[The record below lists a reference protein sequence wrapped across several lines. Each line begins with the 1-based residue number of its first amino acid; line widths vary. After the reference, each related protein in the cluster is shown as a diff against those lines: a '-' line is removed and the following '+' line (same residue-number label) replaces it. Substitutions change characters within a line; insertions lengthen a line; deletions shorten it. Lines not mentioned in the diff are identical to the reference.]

1 MQKNITNCTSTV
13 IESPIKKDSD
23 IKRRSTHVRSLT
35 YEESEQSS
43 LDTPTKRPVR
53 RAASIRSKTK
63 YRESPEKI
71 DISSDDEG
79 SDNYDLSKEPA
90 SSESSDTDD
99 SVVSDDIPSPS
110 KENSVKCNKRFTL
123 KKSKAQKSSRSEQ
136 IKHNSAIK
144 KKQMT
149 PRIPSRKI
157 PLPSIVSPLQE
168 AQMRLHVAAVP
179 QDLPCREE
187 EFYEILA
194 FTEGKIVDG
203 TGGCMYIS
211 GLPGT
216 NTIRFIT
223 AVFVI

>member
-1 MQKNITNCTSTV
+1 MGTAMQKNITNCTSTA

-53 RAASIRSKTK
+53 RTASIRSKTK

-79 SDNYDLSKEPA
+79 SDNYDLSKEAA

-99 SVVSDDIPSPS
+99 SVVSDDIQSPS

-123 KKSKAQKSSRSEQ
+123 K
-136 IKHNSAIK
+136 
-144 KKQMT
+144 
-149 PRIPSRKI
+149 
-157 PLPSIVSPLQE
+157 
-168 AQMRLHVAAVP
+168 
-179 QDLPCREE
+179 
-187 EFYEILA
+187 
-194 FTEGKIVDG
+194 
-203 TGGCMYIS
+203 
-211 GLPGT
+211 
-216 NTIRFIT
+216 
-223 AVFVI
+223 